1 MKINNYPSPDSQ
13 VFELI
18 CVHLRL
24 SAAPKGLIF
33 GLALALAAFRTEAQP
48 AWQPSKN
55 VEIVVPSAPGG
66 SNDKTARSI
75 ERIIHDKRLLAAT
88 LTVVNKP
95 GGGNAMTMNYLNLHQ
110 GDAHYVM
117 IGTPTILTNHIIGA
131 STLNYTD
138 FTPVASLFNEYIVF
152 AVKADAPIRT
162 GRDLA
167 ERLKKDPKSVSIGFA
182 TSLGSHNHIAA
193 GLLAKAIGADVRALK
208 VIAFKGSSEAIA
220 ALLGG
225 HIDLVTTAAGNVAEQ
240 VEAGKLRIIGVAANQ
255 RLSGPFAAVPTWKE
269 QGVPVVFGGWRSVM
283 GPKGMTAPQLDFW
296 EKVMTQVVG
305 QREWKSDLARNYL
318 TDDFALSERFKV
330 ELRQDYASM
339 KAVLTEI
346 GLAKSVIPAQ
356 TGNQK

>member
-1 MKINNYPSPDSQ
+1 MRWRRTLL
-13 VFELI
+13 V
-18 CVHLRL
+18 
-24 SAAPKGLIF
+24 
-33 GLALALAAFRTEAQP
+33 LALAVLASCAHAQWKP
-48 AWQPSKN
+48 DKN

-66 SNDKTARSI
+66 SNDKTARGL

-110 GDAHYVM
+110 GDAHYMM

-138 FTPVASLFNEYIVF
+138 FTPIASLFNEYIVF
-152 AVKADAPIRT
+152 AVKADAPMKT

-182 TSLGSHNHIAA
+182 TALGSHNHIAV

-208 VIAFKGSSEAIA
+208 MIAFKGSSEAIA

-240 VEAGKLRIIGVAANQ
+240 VEAGKLRVVGVAANQ
-255 RLSGPFAAVPTWKE
+255 RLGGPFAAVPTWKE
-269 QGVPVVFGGWRSVM
+269 QGINVVFGGWRSIM
-283 GPKGMTAPQLDFW
+283 GPRGMTAPQIGYW
-296 EKVMTQVVG
+296 EKIMSQVVA
-305 QREWKSDLARNYL
+305 QPEWKSDLERNYL
-318 TDDFALSERFKV
+318 TDDFAVGERFKAD
-330 ELRQDYASM
+330 LKQDYASM

-346 GLAKSVIPAQ
+346 GLAK
-356 TGNQK
+356 

>member
-1 MKINNYPSPDSQ
+1 MSWRCAWVGFALSLLVPCAHAQWKPD
-13 VFELI
+13 
-18 CVHLRL
+18 
-24 SAAPKGLIF
+24 
-33 GLALALAAFRTEAQP
+33 
-48 AWQPSKN
+48 KN

-66 SNDKTARSI
+66 SNDKTARSM
-75 ERIIHDKRLLAAT
+75 ERIIHDKRLLTAT

-152 AVKADAPIRT
+152 VAKADAPIKS
-162 GRDLA
+162 GRDLT

-182 TSLGSHNHIAA
+182 TALGSHNHIAA

-240 VEAGKLRIIGVAANQ
+240 VEAGKLRIIGIAANQ
-255 RLSGPFAAVPTWKE
+255 RLTGPFAAAPTWKE
-269 QGVPVVFGGWRSVM
+269 QGINVVFGGWRSIM
-283 GPKGMTAPQLDFW
+283 GPKGMTAPQLAFW
-296 EKVMTQVVG
+296 EKLMTQVVA
-305 QREWKSDLARNYL
+305 QPAWKSDLERNYL
-318 TDDFALSERFKV
+318 TDDFALSERFKAD
-330 ELRQDYASM
+330 LKQDYASM
-339 KAVLTEI
+339 KAVLIEI
-346 GLAKSVIPAQ
+346 GLAK
-356 TGNQK
+356 